1 MSTVRVYKSTDSGAP
16 AHPTATKGTMAA
28 LLRACLVTGYGSK
41 APAGWSEPHV
51 ESGNIACFRA
61 PEGAQQFFQLADT
74 QATNVNVAVM
84 AGFESMSDVATGQ
97 GGWGSKYFG
106 KRSTVVGSTAW
117 WVVADERTVYVFLD
131 TTRGLTGHV
140 FGEYRSFVDDDPYN
154 SLIGGH
160 QNAGGVYTI
169 SGPSPNANA
178 GVLFL
183 NPGKKV
189 TDTFT
194 ATVSSFYDGP
204 SHAKNGVSTI
214 GPTGLANN
222 SAFINGALQFPVVA
236 ALSYPVVTP
245 YIINGSNGSVCGRY
259 RGIYCPLA
267 FRPKTHGTTFELGGK
282 TFLPLDLGYGTGGDT
297 HGQVWLDT
305 TGTWEV

>member
-51 ESGNIACFRA
+51 ESGNIACFQA
-61 PEGAQQFFQLADT
+61 PEGARQFFQLADT

-84 AGFESMSDVATGQ
+84 AGFESMSDVSTGL

-106 KRSTVVGSTAW
+106 KRSTLAGSVAW

-160 QNAGGVYTI
+160 ANPSGLYTI
-169 SGPSPNANA
+169 NTASVHVYGE
-178 GVLFL
+178 VLFMCGARYVPQTF
-183 NPGKKV
+183 NSTV
-189 TDTFT
+189 T
-194 ATVSSFYDGP
+194 SNYDGP
-204 SHAKNGVSTI
+204 SHAKNGVGTV
-214 GPTGLANN
+214 GPTG
-222 SAFINGALQFPVVA
+222 SVDVGYINGATRFPDVA
-236 ALSYPVVTP
+236 ALSYVVATP
-245 YIINGSNGSVCGRY
+245 HIINGSNGSICGKY
-259 RGIYCPLA
+259 RGVYCPLA
-267 FRPKTHGTTFELGGK
+267 FRPKTHGTPFELDGK
-282 TFLPLDLGYGTGGDT
+282 TFLPLDLGYGTGGNNR
-297 HGQVWLDT
+297 GQVWLDI